1 MNNSNEDNF
10 KVASNLFNSNK
21 LEQAENILND
31 ILNDNPKHINAINL
45 LAVINVNLKRYD
57 KGIHYFKQGLEID
70 KNNIALMKNFI
81 TTLNRLKKYDEA
93 NKYLNILYNLTNKSH
108 LIASELTNNLIMLEK
123 KEEAYKFIDNA
134 LKTDPESELLILTKA
149 NCLYELNNFGEAKK
163 FYEKVYSKNK
173 NNFRAL
179 FRLGYINLVD
189 MKFRDAIH
197 YFNEIIERK
206 ESFKNMNKEIALTL
220 YNLGLCYQKI
230 EEFVLSEK
238 NYIESISYNNTSVD
252 TYTNLSNLYFFQNK
266 LEKSLD
272 LINEAIKL
280 NPKKRILYMN
290 LSNIYEKLGKHKE
303 SVFYKR
309 ISAGTIV
316 FKSQEEYGLYE
327 ISKVQI
333 NEKI

>member
-1 MNNSNEDNF
+1 MNNSNEDKF

-21 LEQAENILND
+21 LEQAENTLND
-31 ILNDNPKHINAINL
+31 ILKENPKHINAINL

-57 KGIHYFKQGLEID
+57 KGILYFKQGLEID

-81 TTLNRLKKYDEA
+81 TILKMLKKYDEV

-108 LIASELTNNLIMLEK
+108 PIAAELANNLIMLEK

-149 NCLYELNNFGEAKK
+149 NCLYELNNFEEAKK
-163 FYEKVYSKNK
+163 FYEIVYNK
-173 NNFRAL
+173 NNDNFHAL
-179 FRLGYINLVD
+179 FRLGYLNLED
-189 MKFRDAIH
+189 MKFQDAIH
-197 YFNEIIERK
+197 YFNEIIEKK
-206 ESFKNMNKEIALTL
+206 ERFKNMNKEIALTL
-220 YNLGLCYQKI
+220 YNLGLCYEKI

-238 NYIESISYNNTSVD
+238 NYIESISYNNKLVD
-252 TYTNLSNLYFFQNK
+252 TYTNLSNLYFNQNK

-272 LINEAIKL
+272 LMNEAIKL

-309 ISAGTIV
+309 ISVGAIV

>member
-1 MNNSNEDNF
+1 MNSSNEDKF

-31 ILNDNPKHINAINL
+31 ILEDNPKHINAINL

-149 NCLYELNNFGEAKK
+149 NCLFELNNFEEAKK
-163 FYEKVYSKNK
+163 LYEKVYNK
-173 NNFRAL
+173 NNNNFHAL
-179 FRLGYINLVD
+179 FRLGFLNQKD
-189 MKFRDAIH
+189 MKFQDAIH
-197 YFNEIIERK
+197 CYNKIIERK
-206 ESFKNMNKEIALTL
+206 ERFKNMNKEIALTL
-220 YNLGLCYQKI
+220 YNLGLCYGKM
-230 EEFVLSEK
+230 EEFALSEK
-238 NYIESISYNNTSVD
+238 NYIESISYNNKSVD
-252 TYTNLSNLYFFQNK
+252 TYTNLSNLYLSQNK
-266 LEKSLD
+266 LEESLD
-272 LINEAIKL
+272 QMNEAIKL

-327 ISKVQI
+327 ISKVQL